1 MLLTSALNKK
11 WILLLVV
18 LLSCCY
24 LTIIT
29 TSNRENVFFSGDGGV
44 KSLVVKQVGAGRG
57 FKFLRLD
64 QPVWVQDIWSAGF
77 FPLRK
82 PFVYPSSAGY
92 LFSFPPLYQ
101 IANAVLYRQWGFRA
115 FYLLPFLSALL
126 LWLVSASL
134 LLRLGLGSGRTAL
147 LLAMLV
153 FGTPLTVYGAI
164 YWEHMTAVLFLFGG
178 VWMIT
183 DPRPGIVGGI
193 LAGLFCG
200 VAVWLRPEAL
210 IMDFLYALAVL
221 ALFSRR
227 RYIAYGAFIISLGV
241 PIVGFLAF
249 NKLVYGSLLGVH
261 SYQVLQEH
269 SFAFKIA
276 KAFFECLLINWT
288 GFIYFPFVALLIPAI
303 YLVWKGLW
311 SPERPVLMLLLVA
324 GCFCILASLMMPNS
338 GGRQW
343 GARYLLPVLPIL
355 LVAGGLV
362 LQELPRGEWKRRP
375 GWMRG
380 VLVAGIGYCLILN
393 GVVGGFSFMRS
404 NADRVKPAYDFAAQQ
419 GEGVILVNSENIP
432 MELASLFDK
441 RYFFLAPTDSSL
453 RRLLPLLKQRGVKDC
468 LYISEDYRNPG
479 LNNVLN
485 SDTSLL
491 RKGNYY
497 FAKYMIP

>member
-1 MLLTSALNKK
+1 MLLNSALNKK

-44 KSLVVKQVGAGRG
+44 KSLVVKQVGAGNG
-57 FKFLRLD
+57 FKFLHLD
-64 QPVWVQDIWSAGF
+64 QPIWVQDIWSAGF

-82 PFVYPSSAGY
+82 PFVYPSSDGY

-126 LWLVSASL
+126 LWLGFASL

-183 DPRPGIVGGI
+183 DPRPGIGGGI

-210 IMDFLYALAVL
+210 VMDFLYALAVL

-227 RYIAYGAFIISLGV
+227 RYVAYGAFIISLGV

-276 KAFFECLLINWT
+276 KALFECVMINWT

-303 YLVWKGLW
+303 YRVRKGWW

-324 GCFCILASLMMPNS
+324 GCFCILAPLMMPNR

-362 LQELPRGEWKRRP
+362 LQELPWGEWRRRP

-380 VLVAGIGYCLILN
+380 VLLAGIGYCLILN
-393 GVVGGFSFMRS
+393 GVVGGLSFMRS

-419 GEGVILVNSENIP
+419 EEGVILVNSENIP

-441 RYFFLAPTDSSL
+441 RYFFLTPTDSSL
-453 RRLLPLLKQRGVKDC
+453 RRLLPLLKQRGVRDC
-468 LYISEDYRNPG
+468 LYISEDYMNPG